1 MKSNTL
7 RDKIKHTADV
17 AELTLELD
25 ESDPC
30 MFTGLDRCFQNPLK
44 VLEDH
49 TFVNSGA
56 GMRKFWQHAHNYVL
70 RKMRGKKK
78 LIPRHV

>member
-30 MFTGLDRCFQNPLK
+30 MFTGLDRCF
-44 VLEDH
+44 
-49 TFVNSGA
+49 
-56 GMRKFWQHAHNYVL
+56 
-70 RKMRGKKK
+70 
-78 LIPRHV
+78 